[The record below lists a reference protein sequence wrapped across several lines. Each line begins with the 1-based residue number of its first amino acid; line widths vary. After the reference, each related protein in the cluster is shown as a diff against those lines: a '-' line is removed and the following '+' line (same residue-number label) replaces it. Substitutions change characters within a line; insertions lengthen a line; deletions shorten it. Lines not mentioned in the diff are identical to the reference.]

1 MNSNLKQVKVVKIQD
16 IIKKNNIKNNN
27 DNLKDNIINNTIK
40 AQKEP
45 NVKRTYTRRKDKYK
59 EMLNS
64 TERIKEL
71 LQNKLKSK
79 KNLETNKYSE
89 SKKNLET
96 NKEKVYQFKDQFKKI
111 QNNKDTKDTKITHR
125 FYKTQKKSKTKRK
138 EINKN
143 TINSI
148 FKAITS
154 TKKSEI
160 NRENIIRI
168 FRKILKTNNLELT
181 NTFIKKINRRQTVL
195 LLSILDI
202 VNINSKAP
210 LPLLKN
216 LLYNYLTTDIKI
228 II

>member
-1 MNSNLKQVKVVKIQD
+1 MNHNLKQIKVVKIQD
-16 IIKKNNIKNNN
+16 IIKQNDTKDNI
-27 DNLKDNIINNTIK
+27 KDNIINNDIK
-40 AQKEP
+40 VQQEP
-45 NVKRTYTRRKDKYK
+45 IVKRTYTRRKDKYT

-89 SKKNLET
+89 SKKNLES
-96 NKEKVYQFKDQFKKI
+96 NKEKMYQFKDQFKKT
-111 QNNKDTKDTKITHR
+111 QNNKDTKITHR

-148 FKAITS
+148 FKAITL
-154 TKKSEI
+154 TKKSKI

-168 FRKILKTNNLELT
+168 FKKILKTNNIELT